1 LDRPQS
7 NETLTVPNDPAD
19 ISALVALARTIAVQ
33 QGLSPSLVC
42 AVIEQESAWNPY
54 AIRYEPAFRT
64 RYVAPLR
71 LPVTEEIA
79 RSISWGLMQVV
90 GQVARENGFV
100 ERFLPTLCDPATGI
114 RTGCIVLR
122 KKMDAASGDL
132 NRALGLWNGGAN
144 KDYAAQVFARIPQ
157 YSPMQSPTITN

>member
-1 LDRPQS
+1 
-7 NETLTVPNDPAD
+7 VPNDPAD
-19 ISALVALARTIAVQ
+19 ISALAALARTIAVQ

-71 LPVTEEIA
+71 VSATEEIA
-79 RSISWGLMQVV
+79 RSISWGLMQVM

-114 RTGCIVLR
+114 RTGCIVLGR
-122 KKMDAASGDL
+122 KIGAASGDL
-132 NRALGLWNGGAN
+132 TRALVLWNGGAN
-144 KDYAAQVFARIPQ
+144 QDYAPQVLARVSR
-157 YSPMQSPTITN
+157 YSPVQSPTNTN